1 MVTLMDLI
9 FGNQDMPMDQRPLQE
24 IGVRYSLHQE
34 QLHRVMELYLDAMLK
49 GLQDNV
55 RYGGLDALM
64 SALSRNKSH
73 EFLKYPHQII
83 ESKAID
89 NGNSILGHILKEKDV
104 SRELATSV
112 SRRTG
117 IEQDTLEIVLPITA
131 TLLMGRLGLYL
142 DDIEASQQRDTL
154 LDILQIEEGTSLRE
168 MILQKQ
174 RELYGKGSQK
184 KASD

>member
-1 MVTLMDLI
+1 MVILMDLI

-64 SALSRNKSH
+64 DALAHNKSE

-83 ESKAID
+83 ESKTID
-89 NGNSILGHILKEKDV
+89 NGNYILAHILKEKDV
-104 SRELATSV
+104 SRDLAISV

-117 IEQDTLEIVLPITA
+117 IEQDTLEEVLPITA
-131 TLLMGRLGLYL
+131 TLMMGRLGFYL
-142 DDIEASQQRDTL
+142 DDIESSLQHDTL

-174 RELYGKGSQK
+174 KQLYGE
-184 KASD
+184 

>member
-9 FGNQDMPMDQRPLQE
+9 FGNDEIPMDQRPLQE
-24 IGVRYSLHQE
+24 IGVQYSLHQD
-34 QLHRVMELYLDAMLK
+34 QLRRVMELYLDAMLK
-49 GLQDNV
+49 GLQENV

-64 SALSRNKSH
+64 DALARNKSE

-89 NGNSILGHILKEKDV
+89 NGNYILGHILKEKDV
-104 SRELATSV
+104 SRDLATSV

-131 TLLMGRLGLYL
+131 TLLMGRLGLYI
-142 DDIEASQQRDTL
+142 DDVESSQQHDTL

-174 RELYGKGSQK
+174 KELYESGH
-184 KASD
+184 

>member
-1 MVTLMDLI
+1 MVTLMELI
-9 FGNQDMPMDQRPLQE
+9 FGNEKMPMDQRPLQE
-24 IGVRYSLHQE
+24 IGVKYNLHQD
-34 QLHRVMELYLDAMLK
+34 QLHRVMELYLEAMLK
-49 GLQDNV
+49 GMQDNV

-64 SALSRNKSH
+64 DALARNKSE

-89 NGNSILGHILKEKDV
+89 NGNYILAHILKEKDV
-104 SRELATSV
+104 SRDLAISV

-117 IEQDTLEIVLPITA
+117 IEQDTLEEVLPITA
-131 TLLMGRLGLYL
+131 TLMMGRLGFYL
-142 DDIEASQQRDTL
+142 DDIESSLQHDTL

-174 RELYGKGSQK
+174 KQLYGE
-184 KASD
+184 